1 MKTSTWFLV
10 LAIAEVSMMGC
21 SSAPEPGGTDDG
33 GGEGGSV
40 VDAADASADV
50 VKVNDAG
57 TGIDAGGGACTI
69 IGPDVDAGQVS
80 MSRQYGYT
88 AGCDTCIA
96 AKCCDAFTAC
106 FTTDDAG
113 AKCTN
118 IDECSN
124 CADIFT
130 AYGVCLSF
138 DPPDYCEGMA
148 TDKQPDKPK
157 FDALQAC
164 VTTSCSSVC
173 HP

>member
-1 MKTSTWFLV
+1 MKTTWFLV
-10 LAIAEVSMMGC
+10 LALANVSMMGC
-21 SSAPEPGGTDDG
+21 SSGGPEPGDTDGGSDG
-33 GGEGGSV
+33 GGGV
-40 VDAADASADV
+40 VDAADAGADV
-50 VKVNDAG
+50 AKVNDAATG
-57 TGIDAGGGACTI
+57 TETGGGACTI

-80 MSRQYGYT
+80 ISRQYGYT
-88 AGCDTCIA
+88 AGCDTCVA
-96 AKCCDAFTAC
+96 AKCCDVVTSC

-118 IDECSN
+118 IDACSN

-138 DPPDYCEGMA
+138 DPPDYCEQMA

-157 FDALQAC
+157 FDALRAC
-164 VTTSCSSVC
+164 VTGSCSSVC